1 MLQWTQGEIHPG
13 QPGSS
18 EEALRSQVCCT
29 DYWQQ
34 SSVHFWGRLVES
46 VVFEKTVIESTF
58 DYWIEAEYEYWIVH
72 FMNGLLNQQTKSF
85 AINEFIS
92 SLAPG
97 TFDLLWLKLK
107 KGKGANKP
115 RAQTAGTYTG
125 FRSMKHAQEY
135 SYSPLIILMAL
146 ESSYKIPA
154 LLLKFFQQKFWMM
167 WYQMKDFGMVS
178 IHCCWHHKL
187 LGLHFAYHSGLIE
200 IYQIQKFAH

>member
-1 MLQWTQGEIHPG
+1 M
-13 QPGSS
+13 
-18 EEALRSQVCCT
+18 
-29 DYWQQ
+29 
-34 SSVHFWGRLVES
+34 ES

-58 DYWIEAEYEYWIVH
+58 DYRIEAEYEYWIVH

-97 TFDLLWLKLK
+97 TFDLLRLKLK

-154 LLLKFFQQKFWMM
+154 LLLKFFQQKF
-167 WYQMKDFGMVS
+167 
-178 IHCCWHHKL
+178 
-187 LGLHFAYHSGLIE
+187 
-200 IYQIQKFAH
+200 